1 MSQFKAADSK
11 SKRIAQNTIFMYIR
25 MIITMGIALFTS
37 RIVLNALG
45 ETDFGIYTL
54 VGGMVV
60 LFSFINSAM
69 MAATQRFVN
78 FELGSGNQ
86 HGLSEVFKTA
96 YIIHIIIAVFL
107 IIVGLSLGRYLV
119 DVKLQIP
126 ERAHDSA
133 IWVLYFSILTVAI
146 QILSLPFNAD
156 IIAHEKFN
164 IFAFIS
170 IFESAAKLG
179 VAYLIMLSHER
190 LVLYAALLFA
200 VQLISAF
207 INIIYCRRHFPEVRG
222 SLHIYKGKLKE
233 MSSFACWSLIG
244 CTSAAF
250 SNQGISVLLGL
261 FFPPVV
267 NAAKGLSSQVQGAIS
282 TFGYNVNMAMTPQIT
297 QSYASGDWTF
307 FFNLLYRGSKY
318 VFFMMVLVAIPIL
331 IKTDYILQIWLGKVP
346 AYTSVFVNWMVCA
359 CMIEAI
365 SNPLM
370 RASDASGKIKI
381 YHTIVGGVLLTILPL
396 AYIGL
401 RLTHNPVIVVQIYFA
416 VAALA
421 WLARLLVLRHT
432 IHLSIRK
439 YFTEVLVRVVAI
451 FTLSL
456 TICWF
461 ISSHFADSILG
472 LIATCG
478 VSTLVSSLLIYTIGC
493 DRAER
498 RFVNTKFALLYNK
511 IK

>member
-1 MSQFKAADSK
+1 
-11 SKRIAQNTIFMYIR
+11 
-25 MIITMGIALFTS
+25 
-37 RIVLNALG
+37 
-45 ETDFGIYTL
+45 
-54 VGGMVV
+54 
-60 LFSFINSAM
+60 
-69 MAATQRFVN
+69 
-78 FELGSGNQ
+78 
-86 HGLSEVFKTA
+86 
-96 YIIHIIIAVFL
+96 
-107 IIVGLSLGRYLV
+107 
-119 DVKLQIP
+119 
-126 ERAHDSA
+126 
-133 IWVLYFSILTVAI
+133 
-146 QILSLPFNAD
+146 
-156 IIAHEKFN
+156 
-164 IFAFIS
+164 
-170 IFESAAKLG
+170 
-179 VAYLIMLSHER
+179 
-190 LVLYAALLFA
+190 
-200 VQLISAF
+200 
-207 INIIYCRRHFPEVRG
+207 
-222 SLHIYKGKLKE
+222 
-233 MSSFACWSLIG
+233 
-244 CTSAAF
+244 
-250 SNQGISVLLGL
+250 
-261 FFPPVV
+261 
-267 NAAKGLSSQVQGAIS
+267 
-282 TFGYNVNMAMTPQIT
+282 
-297 QSYASGDWTF
+297 
-307 FFNLLYRGSKY
+307 
-318 VFFMMVLVAIPIL
+318 MMVLVAIPIL

-346 AYTSVFVNWMVCA
+346 AYTPVFVNWMVCA